1 MSANRQGIG
10 VRRTCQVR
18 GRTGRFWLVMKHRRT
33 SRVRQMDC
41 PEAKDEL
48 IDTHDI
54 IEINA
59 IEMATESTADNPPHR
74 RNRRRERPQPDTSY
88 LAETVPSS
96 DAARTPSW
104 IPGDI
109 RQPNERDHLK
119 KELRILETEKLLV
132 AATHDTHVLAELQRR
147 YGVKEATAK
156 EYLRE
161 AKRNMI
167 EAVRKDHLEH
177 LAEAINF
184 YRQVIA
190 NPKEPTINRIK
201 AQTRLDKLLG
211 LEAPQRHILFPGTE
225 PPPFEPALQR
235 RALQNPL
242 ILEKAAEL
250 DELLAQDAGRPV
262 TPLLEQQPVLATSP
276 SYTDSPEP

>member
-54 IEINA
+54 IEIND
-59 IEMATESTADNPPHR
+59 ADSGSAPSLPN
-74 RNRRRERPQPDTSY
+74 TSY
-88 LAETVPSS
+88 LAEAVP
-96 DAARTPSW
+96 PSV
-104 IPGDI
+104 PALS
-109 RQPNERDHLK
+109 QPNASTKARRFVEQDHLK

-211 LEAPQRHILFPGTE
+211 LEAPQRHIFFPGTE
-225 PPPFEPALQR
+225 SPPFEPALQR

-250 DELLAQDAGRPV
+250 DELLAQEAGRPV

-276 SYTDSPEP
+276 PSSDGPES

>member
-10 VRRTCQVR
+10 VRRTCLVR

-48 IDTHDI
+48 VDTHDI
-54 IEINA
+54 IEIDSSDPDA
-59 IEMATESTADNPPHR
+59 VQATPALPN
-74 RNRRRERPQPDTSY
+74 TSY
-88 LAETVPSS
+88 LAEAVPPSET
-96 DAARTPSW
+96 AASRSW
-104 IPGDI
+104 TPGDI
-109 RQPNERDHLK
+109 RQPTEQDQLTK
-119 KELRILETEKLLV
+119 QFRIIETEKLLV
-132 AATHDTHVLAELQRR
+132 AATHDTHVLVEVQRR
-147 YGVKEATAK
+147 YGIKEVTAR

-161 AKRNMI
+161 AKRNII

-190 NPKEPTINRIK
+190 NTNEPTINRIK

-211 LEAPQRHILFPGTE
+211 LEAPQRHILFPSTE
-225 PPPFEPALQR
+225 SPPFEPALQR
-235 RALQNPL
+235 QALQNPL

-250 DELLAQDAGRPV
+250 DELLAQEAGRPV

-276 SYTDSPEP
+276 SYTDGPEP